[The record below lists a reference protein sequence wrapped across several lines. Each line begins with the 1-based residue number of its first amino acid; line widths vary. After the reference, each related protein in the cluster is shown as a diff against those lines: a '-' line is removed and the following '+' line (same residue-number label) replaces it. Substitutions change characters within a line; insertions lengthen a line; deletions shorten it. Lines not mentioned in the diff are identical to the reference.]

1 MQPPIGISCGEYLEP
16 YANATGGSIYNPNAS
31 SDCQYCIMSTSDQYL
46 ALSYISYTTRWRD
59 YGLGFAYIVF
69 NIFMALL
76 LYYLIRVKMSSGKPK
91 IFEKLRGLFKKIT
104 GKDKIDTKAKAQAP
118 QDNATPILPIS
129 PERQE
134 EH

>member
-76 LYYLIRVKMSSGKPK
+76 LYYLIRVKLSSGKPK
-91 IFEKLRGLFKKIT
+91 IFEWLRGFFKKVT
-104 GKDKIDTKAKAQAP
+104 G
-118 QDNATPILPIS
+118 
-129 PERQE
+129 
-134 EH
+134 